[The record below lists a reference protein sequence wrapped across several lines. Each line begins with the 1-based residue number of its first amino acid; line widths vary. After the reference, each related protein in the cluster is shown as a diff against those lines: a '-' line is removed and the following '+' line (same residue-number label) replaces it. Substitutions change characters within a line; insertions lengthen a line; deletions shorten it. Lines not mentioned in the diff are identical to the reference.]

1 MFKHPE
7 NRVEVDHA
15 VPSRRTTPCRYGARC
30 TRDNCW
36 FGHDS
41 LGAPG
46 ASVCGS
52 APRVVA
58 PRACAMPAAVSP
70 WQAVVSTVSP
80 TPDGRSGPAEA
91 SAIAPGALSGSAAAA
106 GEACGSIEAGAGGAS
121 GSSSRLNGNA
131 FAALASDSEDEFE
144 DDSSMWQTT
153 SLRASCGPPRVS
165 HPRGGQGPKR
175 RMQSGRLPSG
185 KSAEW
190 GSGGNCSKW
199 EPVPA
204 VQVPVQL
211 KSPAA
216 RASVLEFLTVDEWR
230 QAQQAARHLS
240 GFACAPWLR
249 HVEHGAM
256 D

>member
-1 MFKHPE
+1 MEEISQHSKRLAHSRQLEQDGFTRECEGACWTTSVCPCGKGGMCGRVDTSSVRPCWHGATCTRADCMFKHPE

-30 TRDNCW
+30 TRDDCW

-106 GEACGSIEAGAGGAS
+106 GEAVAA
-121 GSSSRLNGNA
+121 SRL
-131 FAALASDSEDEFE
+131 ALAAPPAAAAA
-144 DDSSMWQTT
+144 SMAML
-153 SLRASCGPPRVS
+153 SLRSPLTLRMNLRTIHLCGRRPP
-165 HPRGGQGPKR
+165 
-175 RMQSGRLPSG
+175 
-185 KSAEW
+185 
-190 GSGGNCSKW
+190 
-199 EPVPA
+199 
-204 VQVPVQL
+204 
-211 KSPAA
+211 
-216 RASVLEFLTVDEWR
+216 
-230 QAQQAARHLS
+230 
-240 GFACAPWLR
+240 
-249 HVEHGAM
+249 
-256 D
+256 